1 MNSLQRALIEKAGHE
16 YGFENVL
23 PGTAHWVVLSSA
35 RHRAQVSVTLAN
47 EQWQVRVP
55 AGMLAQELARQF
67 TPVSPEIA
75 MFGANDIEQL
85 AQLLLRTAT
94 LAQALPNQ
102 AAIDY
107 ETSVAQ
113 TLATLPE
120 RGTEVERM
128 VRQRIGQSAFRHA
141 MLDYW
146 SGACAVTGINIP
158 EVLRASHAKPWVD
171 CHNDF
176 ERLDVFNGFL
186 LSANLDALFD
196 RGLIS
201 FDLQGNLICSSRLNP
216 EQRATMGLDGT
227 QRLHWLSS
235 ANLPYLRFHH
245 GLFIV

>member
-1 MNSLQRALIEKAGHE
+1 MNTLQRTLIEKAGHE

-23 PGTAHWVVLSSA
+23 PGPPHTVVLGSA
-35 RHRAQVSVTLAN
+35 RHRAQVRITLAN
-47 EQWQVRVP
+47 AHWQVRVP
-55 AGMLAQELARQF
+55 AGTLANELARRF
-67 TPVSPEIA
+67 SPVSADTALFDAI
-75 MFGANDIEQL
+75 DIEQL

-107 ETSVAQ
+107 ETIVAR

-146 SGACAVTGINIP
+146 DGACAVTGINIP
-158 EVLRASHAKPWVD
+158 EALRASHAKPWVD
-171 CHNDF
+171 CSNDF

-201 FDLQGNLICSSRLNP
+201 FDHQGKMLISSRINHG
-216 EQRATMGLDGT
+216 QRVLLGLDGT
-227 QRLHWLSS
+227 QSLRWLSS
-235 ANLPYLRFHH
+235 GHLPYLQFHQT
-245 GLFIV
+245 LFIA